1 MLEMNRQMQ
10 MANVGSEERWAS
22 AGGGILL
29 LLAGVGRRSLASLL
43 LLPAGAYLLYRG
55 LSGHCFFYEWLGIQ
69 ATEDDEGWLDEAPP
83 VGIDPDDEVAEASW
97 ESFPT
102 SDAPSWTMGKREL

>member
-1 MLEMNRQMQ
+1 MLEMNRQIQ

-22 AGGGILL
+22 TGSGALL
-29 LLAGVGRRSLASLL
+29 LLAGIWRRSLASLF

-55 LSGHCFFYEWLGIQ
+55 VSGRCFFYEWLGIR
-69 ATEDDEGWLDEAPP
+69 TTDDNDRRLDEAP
-83 VGIDPDDEVAEASW
+83 VGIDPSDEVAEASW

-102 SDAPSWTMGKREL
+102 SDAPSWTMGKRET